1 MLRAV
6 GLLLVGS
13 AVILVLIQALVAV
26 WGGGWVTVDVGLV
39 AEPLLQAASHA
50 SWFHGAEALPEFQPI
65 MRSLMQVPMAA
76 FCLVVGA
83 ALMVLVGAEPEH

>member
-1 MLRAV
+1 MFRAV

-13 AVILVLIQALVAV
+13 ALVLISIQAVVAL

-50 SWFHGAEALPEFQPI
+50 SWLHGPHGFAEFQPI

-83 ALMVLVGAEPEH
+83 VLMVLVGAEPEH